1 MSNQNPFQAVV
12 NRKVPVAVKIVPK
25 PTPPQEQKQ

>member
-1 MSNQNPFQAVV
+1 MNNSNPFQAVV

-25 PTPPQEQKQ
+25 QTPPQENKQ